1 MITHSYLNSR
11 PLPTMNFLTTITMKH
26 LKSIILMAVTV
37 LLSASSFAKVA
48 DGRGLYDTSEVY
60 QSRRV
65 TVKVSDDLGEI
76 VGANVVVKGTTIG
89 AITDMSGNAV
99 IDGVPNN
106 AVLVVSYVGYVTQEI
121 TLANNQNSIEVL
133 LKEDAEV
140 LEEVVVVGYGVQKK
154 SDVTGAISSVKA
166 ADLENRTISSADQA
180 LQGKTAGVVVMMGSG
195 APGSSPM
202 IRVRGFSSNAS
213 SDPLYV
219 VDGLRVK
226 ASDVSGIDPNTIE
239 SMEVLKDAA
248 SAAIYGAQAGNG
260 VVLITTKKGQ
270 QGTSKIG
277 YEFQMSMQSLG
288 KLPKVLN
295 AQDYITYY
303 KEMYASTGSFNDLL
317 AANYDGHTNT
327 SWVDAAFENS
337 KMKRHSLNFNA
348 ANDKGSYFLALSYTD
363 NNGIVAGKKDT
374 YERYTLTFNGD
385 YKFKPWL
392 KLTSNV
398 SMDRTKTKNS
408 ITEGSLFGGYTSA
421 TLMLDPLTPVYTS
434 ADNLASNS
442 YMKEVIEG
450 GQTMLGNDNG
460 YYTTSLFY
468 TTDQPHPFV
477 SRDRNDRLS
486 KRFQVRG
493 NIALD
498 LTPIKGLTITSRLG
512 YRLSGSY
519 ANNFA
524 YKYTY
529 NVKVYSN
536 FNTVSS
542 SSSLTQ
548 YYQWE
553 NFANYNFK
561 LGNHNITA
569 MAGVSFD
576 ETNISDISG
585 SVNEILKES
594 GLYHYLDYQTNSA
607 TRTIGGDDLFTRTF
621 SYFGRLNWDYQ
632 GKYMAQFSL
641 RADAADL
648 SKLSKSARWGYFPSA
663 SVGWVVSQEPFMQGI
678 SSWLPYLKLRGSW
691 GQNGSI
697 SGLDSYMWRS
707 AIAQDGF
714 YNLQDATST
723 TVYTSGMKPSTLG
736 NENLTWET
744 SEQLDLGIDL
754 RFFNSRL
761 AVTMDYFQKKTKD
774 LIVSGAVPSL
784 VVGNTS
790 SPINGGNVE
799 NKGFEFE
806 LTWKD
811 KIGKDFNYSISGNL
825 ATLKNKVTYVSD
837 YVSGKLDGANMNTY
851 TKLTMFEAGY
861 PVWYYNGWTF
871 TGIDSETGYP
881 TFEDKNGD
889 GIISDSDKSYIGS
902 AIPDFT
908 YGVTLNASYKNFDL
922 VVFGTGSQGNK
933 IYQWLNRPDAKGSN
947 ILQSYFDT
955 RWTESNRNGTYP
967 SATTPSDLATYY
979 TFSNAMVKDG
989 SFFKVKQIQLGYSLP
1004 KNLISKL
1011 ALSNVRAYVSLEDFF
1026 TFTKYDGFD
1035 PEATSASTGV
1045 KYTGIDAG
1053 SYPSSK
1059 KVVLGLNVTF

>member
-11 PLPTMNFLTTITMKH
+11 PLPTMNYLTTITMKH
-26 LKSIILMAVTV
+26 LKSIILMTVAVV
-37 LLSASSFAKVA
+37 LSASAYAKVT
-48 DGRGLYDTSEVY
+48 DSMGLDDTSELY
-60 QSRRV
+60 QSRKV
-65 TVKVSDDLGEI
+65 TVKVSDALGEI

-99 IDGVPNN
+99 IEGVPND
-106 AVLVVSYVGYVTQEI
+106 AVLVISYVGYVSQEI
-121 TLANNQNSIEVL
+121 ALAANQNTVEVL

-166 ADLENRTISSADQA
+166 EDLENRTISSADQA

-219 VDGLRVK
+219 VDGLRVSAK
-226 ASDVSGIDPNTIE
+226 DISGIDPNTIE

-260 VVLITTKKGQ
+260 VVLITTKQGKKG
-270 QGTSKIG
+270 TAKIG
-277 YEFQMSMQSLG
+277 YEYQLSMQSLG
-288 KLPKVLN
+288 KLPKVMKAN
-295 AQDYITYY
+295 DYITYY
-303 KEMYASTGSFNDLL
+303 KEMYASTGTFDDLL
-317 AANYDGHTNT
+317 AANYDGHTDT
-327 SWVDAAFENS
+327 DWVDTAFENS
-337 KMKRHSLNFNA
+337 KMQRHSINFNA
-348 ANDKGSYFLALSYTD
+348 ANDNGSYFLAMSYTD
-363 NNGIVAGKKDT
+363 NNGIIAGDKDT
-374 YERYTLTFNGD
+374 YERITLTFNGD

-398 SMDRTKTKNS
+398 SMDRTKTNNS

-421 TLMLDPLTPVYTS
+421 TLMLDPLTPVYTT
-434 ADNLASNS
+434 ADNLGSNS
-442 YMKEVIEG
+442 YMKETIESG
-450 GQTMLGNDNG
+450 ATMLGNENG

-477 SRDRNDRLS
+477 SRDRNDNHT

-498 LTPIKGLTITSRLG
+498 LTPIKGLTITSRFG
-512 YRLSGSY
+512 YRLSGNY
-519 ANNFA
+519 TNNFA
-524 YKYTY
+524 YKYKY
-529 NVKVYSN
+529 NVKVFSDY
-536 FNTVSS
+536 NTVNSS
-542 SSSLTQ
+542 TALTQ

-553 NFANYNFK
+553 NFANYNFS
-561 LGNHNITA
+561 LGEHNVTA
-569 MAGVSFD
+569 MAGISFD
-576 ETNISDISG
+576 ETNISNISG

-594 GLYHYLDYQTNSA
+594 NLYHYLDFQTNSA
-607 TRTIGGDDLFTRTF
+607 TRTVGGDDLYTRTF
-621 SYFGRLNWDYQ
+621 SYFGRLNWDYKS
-632 GKYMAQFSL
+632 KYMAQFSL

-648 SKLSKSARWGYFPSA
+648 SKLSKKARWGYFPSA
-663 SVGWVVSQEPFMQGI
+663 SVGWVVSQEPFMQAT
-678 SSWLPYLKLRGSW
+678 SSWLSYLKLRASW

-697 SGLDSYMWRS
+697 AGLGSYMWRS

-714 YNLQDATST
+714 YNLQDGTST
-723 TVYTSGMKPSTLG
+723 NSYTAGMKPSTLG
-736 NENLTWET
+736 NEDLTWET
-744 SEQLDLGIDL
+744 SEQLDLGIDM
-754 RFFNSRL
+754 RFLNSRL
-761 AVTMDYFQKKTKD
+761 TLSMDYFQKKTKD

-806 LTWKD
+806 LAWRD

-851 TKLTMFEAGY
+851 RQLTMFEAGY
-861 PVWYYNGWTF
+861 PVWYYNGWNF
-871 TGIDSETGYP
+871 TGINPENGYP

-889 GIISDSDKSYIGS
+889 GIISDADKSYIGS

-908 YGVTLNASYKNFDL
+908 YGITLNASYKNFDL

-933 IYQWLNRPDAKGSN
+933 IFQWLNRPDAKGSN

-989 SFFKVKQIQLGYSLP
+989 SFFKIKQIQLGYSLP

-1011 ALSNVRAYVSLEDFF
+1011 ALSSVRAYVSLEDFF

-1053 SYPSSK
+1053 SYPSSR
-1059 KVVLGLNVTF
+1059 KVVLGINLSF